1 MARTTTQKITAN
13 TKTEIT
19 TGYHHY
25 DSLSLTNVKS
35 SGTVTISL
43 WITSQVGSSITDTG
57 TNSNESDNAA
67 TTSSVTLTVDGTA
80 ATADVFEN
88 EKVWKSDGTL
98 FGTCTARN
106 SNTEIVFGG
115 GVEQILANNDDLY
128 VGTRYYILSNV
139 IIPNGSTLVLD
150 NSDFEFDSRLYNLYI
165 ISDSSDGDIDVII
178 RKF

>member
-80 ATADVFEN
+80 ATADVLKMKKYGN
-88 EKVWKSDGTL
+88 LMVHYL
-98 FGTCTARN
+98 VHVQL
-106 SNTEIVFGG
+106 EIVI
-115 GVEQILANNDDLY
+115 Q
-128 VGTRYYILSNV
+128 
-139 IIPNGSTLVLD
+139 
-150 NSDFEFDSRLYNLYI
+150 RLYLEE
-165 ISDSSDGDIDVII
+165 VFL
-178 RKF
+178 RH